1 MTLKPWIGYITL
13 VDVEYDDKEIVVP
26 VEDYLGGGGGG
37 ILRLMSASDTVKYK
51 QGIAAGIVVATGE
64 GVPSLEPGSKVY
76 YARAHATQ
84 IGDEK
89 IVHANYVLGYEE
101 AHD

>member
-1 MTLKPWIGYITL
+1 MTLKPWIGYLTL

-26 VEDYLGGGGGG
+26 IEDYAGGG
-37 ILRLMSASDTVKYK
+37 ILRLMSTSDSVKYK

-64 GVPSLEPGSKVY
+64 GVPDLVPGAKVY
-76 YARAHATQ
+76 YAKAHAAQ

-101 AHD
+101 P